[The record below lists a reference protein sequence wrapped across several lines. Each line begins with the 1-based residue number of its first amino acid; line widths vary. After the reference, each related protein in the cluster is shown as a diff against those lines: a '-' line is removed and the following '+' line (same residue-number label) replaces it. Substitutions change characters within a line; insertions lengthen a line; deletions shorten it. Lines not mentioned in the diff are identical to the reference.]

1 MLPSSLYSFAPLHD
15 VHHGMGSTAGVKTQT
30 YGQDGSQVAQPMYQS
45 FEREKHMP
53 YRHPSK
59 MNTPD
64 GARTRKVPLALT
76 VSLTATLA
84 ALLVACGPGG
94 EQAAGGA
101 MSRTAARLGAVEAV
115 LTPVAATT
123 SGVERGDLSA
133 AAAIDHNATT
143 RWSSSFSDDQWLTL
157 DFGTSKTITGF
168 ASTGKTPTPANT
180 CCRCLTTMRTG
191 PRSRRSTTARAAAK
205 TSPACGQGRYLRM
218 QGIKRSPTT
227 ATRSSRSRPLPARR
241 PQPTE
246 PPVAAARWSTR
257 ASRAWRSSR

>member
-94 EQAAGGA
+94 EQVADGA
-101 MSRTAARLGAVEAV
+101 MARTAARLGAVEAV
-115 LTPVAATT
+115 LTPVAATA
-123 SGVERGDLSA
+123 SGVERGDLSPT
-133 AAAIDHNATT
+133 AAIDHDDNT
-143 RWSSSFSDDQWLTL
+143 RWASQFADDQWLTL
-157 DFGTSKTITGF
+157 DFGASKPIDRVRINWENAHASQYLLQVSDDNAHWTTIKTVNDSAGGVEDFTGL
-168 ASTGKTPTPANT
+168 GAN
-180 CCRCLTTMRTG
+180 
-191 PRSRRSTTARAAAK
+191 
-205 TSPACGQGRYLRM
+205 GRYLRM
-218 QGIKRSPTT
+218 QGVKRSSPYGYSIFEIQ
-227 ATRSSRSRPLPARR
+227 AFSGSPAEDRPPIRR
-241 PQPTE
+241 RHPM
-246 PPVAAARWSTR
+246 ST
-257 ASRAWRSSR
+257 